1 MEINLILFI
10 LNMFSG
16 MGFSIL
22 PPLFPSLTTKNGLS
36 ESLIGWIIG
45 IFALSSTIIA
55 LFTPFLIK
63 KFKRI
68 KLLYFSTFF
77 EATSTLLY
85 SLIIFINSFH
95 LIIVIMFIIRII
107 HGFCCGI
114 TGTLVYSLTISLSL
128 QQEVKKDLGNLE
140 IGWCLGII
148 IGPMLTSIF
157 YKLGGYPL
165 PFLIIGFIMYIS
177 FYLTNLVAKEK
188 TESNI
193 KNESDLPVLKFL
205 KYGEINSI
213 LGLFFIGY
221 ISESFFYPCLTNHL
235 EKYFNLSISV
245 SSLFFIIIEISYVII
260 LQYLD
265 SITKRFGLYGTS
277 CIGLLIASLGT
288 LMIYPYPPIPKS
300 LFFIVF
306 GFILIGGG
314 GVPIFIPGLIAL
326 NKNIK
331 KNESNIDELTANDI
345 TSAINFLIINIGDFC
360 GPVIGGFLTTHLG
373 FKNCCLSISCFILI
387 YGIFYFIY
395 FYKFISDDFK
405 ISGKKSSI
413 LDLKY
418 SDENELINHHGIYKD
433 NNNFD
438 NIIINPDINEIIGRR
453 KNSFRLIIKNE
464 SNEYE
469 YQNLK

>member
-1 MEINLILFI
+1 M
-10 LNMFSG
+10 
-16 MGFSIL
+16 
-22 PPLFPSLTTKNGLS
+22 
-36 ESLIGWIIG
+36 
-45 IFALSSTIIA
+45 
-55 LFTPFLIK
+55 
-63 KFKRI
+63 
-68 KLLYFSTFF
+68 
-77 EATSTLLY
+77 
-85 SLIIFINSFH
+85 
-95 LIIVIMFIIRII
+95 V
-107 HGFCCGI
+107 
-114 TGTLVYSLTISLSL
+114 
-128 QQEVKKDLGNLE
+128 
-140 IGWCLGII
+140 LGII
-148 IGPMLTSIF
+148 IGPMLTSVF
-157 YKLGGYPL
+157 YKVGGYPL

-288 LMIYPYPPIPKS
+288 LMIYPYPPIPKC

-331 KNESNIDELTANDI
+331 KNGSNMDELTANDI

-405 ISGKKSSI
+405 IRGKKSSI

-464 SNEYE
+464 PNEYE